1 MTTPCMPFTRPHLGS
16 TSHSPTP
23 PSTPHSSPQWSR
35 LAAQL
40 LVTPHPSPFTTQP
53 PISPPILL
61 LFRLNTCLRA
71 TRHPLGTP
79 PGSLHRPA
87 GTLQMHA
94 RALHLRPASCQS
106 QPPVVDQ
113 SFAQLNRASPL
124 NASCGAMA
132 ILQGRGKCLG
142 LVLDAHLDRI
152 TLHV

>member
-1 MTTPCMPFTRPHLGS
+1 MACMPFTRQLLGS

-23 PSTPHSSPQWSR
+23 PSTPPPTPHSSPQWSR
-35 LAAQL
+35 LAAHL
-40 LVTPHPSPFTTQP
+40 LVTPHPSPFTTQCP
-53 PISPPILL
+53 YLL
-61 LFRLNTCLRA
+61 QSFCPSASTPAYAL
-71 TRHPLGTP
+71 LGTP
-79 PGSLHRPA
+79 PGSLYRPA

-132 ILQGRGKCLG
+132 VLQGRGKCLG